1 MGCTVF
7 ALMTEQIDGQRD
19 NMLSIN
25 SLFWPKQS
33 SVLIKVNAL
42 SERSLQ
48 AYIVSRPYI
57 AEILA

>member
-1 MGCTVF
+1 MVCTVF

-25 SLFWPKQS
+25 SLFGPKQS
-33 SVLIKVNAL
+33 SALIRGNAL

-48 AYIVSRPYI
+48 ACLVSRPYI
-57 AEILA
+57 VKILA

>member
-1 MGCTVF
+1 
-7 ALMTEQIDGQRD
+7 
-19 NMLSIN
+19 MLSIN